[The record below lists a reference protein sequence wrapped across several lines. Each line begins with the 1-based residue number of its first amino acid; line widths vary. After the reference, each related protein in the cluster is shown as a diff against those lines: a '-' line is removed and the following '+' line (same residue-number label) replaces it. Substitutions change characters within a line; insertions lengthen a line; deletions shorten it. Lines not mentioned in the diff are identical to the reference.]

1 MSAPLPVSQPLPRTL
16 PHVRPPPCRPARW
29 QLPGEPTLDW
39 QSFLA
44 KKNAE
49 LKRLNGVYLN
59 LLNNS
64 GVDVSAPA
72 VPAVCA
78 AHCVLCLLPA
88 VPAPLVCT

>member
-1 MSAPLPVSQPLPRTL
+1 MSAR
-16 PHVRPPPCRPARW
+16 PCRPARW

-49 LKRLNGVYLN
+49 LKRLNGVYLD

-64 GVDVSAPA
+64 GVDVSALA
-72 VPAVCA
+72 APAVCT
-78 AHCVLCLLPA
+78 VLDVPEPASRVHLGVDGSPLPA
-88 VPAPLVCT
+88 